1 MVYFFFFVKSIFVI
15 YLVTPNIMKIFRW
28 WPTMTFKIEQNNIQ
42 KARFYI
48 YTFGKLV
55 TEARIVL
62 NSLSIE
68 CMEEFI
74 HLLQLLSENNNL
86 KNLIIEPTHCRF
98 EVPSKITGNR

>member
-1 MVYFFFFVKSIFVI
+1 M
-15 YLVTPNIMKIFRW
+15 
-28 WPTMTFKIEQNNIQ
+28 MTFKIEQNNIQ

-55 TEARIVL
+55 AEARIVL
-62 NSLSIE
+62 NSLSVE

-86 KNLIIEPTHCRF
+86 KSLIIEPTHCRF